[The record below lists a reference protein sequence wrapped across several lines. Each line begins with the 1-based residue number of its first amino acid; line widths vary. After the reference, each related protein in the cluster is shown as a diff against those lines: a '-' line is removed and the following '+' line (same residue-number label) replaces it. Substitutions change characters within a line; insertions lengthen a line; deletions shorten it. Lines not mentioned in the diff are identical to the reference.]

1 MVTFSKDIKFRGSN
15 QTTVNVSRNDRPF
28 GQLWTFT
35 AKGETHGWHAKTLA
49 GDYRLFEA
57 ANKKDALFAARKW
70 IAEKAAY

>member
-1 MVTFSKDIKFRGSN
+1 MVTFSNSIKVKGSN

-35 AKGETHGWHAKTLA
+35 AKDETHGWHAKTVA

-57 ANKKDALFAARKW
+57 AKKGAALEAARKW
-70 IAEKAAY
+70 IAAKAA